1 MNITTEQKT
10 TSIASLDAEIILDLT
25 STSTNSPTP
34 PTPAK
39 LNSLQEEKS
48 QLVPPSPVVTC
59 SKAKP
64 LKASSPDEWPNTCD
78 GYMLGAKIGSGAF
91 AVVHHAKRTKDKQ
104 DCAMKIIRLDELT
117 EDTDNEQL
125 MDEINMMRSLKHD
138 NVLSIHA
145 SFNVRRNHGKLFQSN
160 YKKNKNSNRYYA
172 ISFYVLDKN
181 VLNIW
186 ITWILLLVVQT
197 IQKN

>member
-160 YKKNKNSNRYYA
+160 YKKIK
-172 ISFYVLDKN
+172 
-181 VLNIW
+181 
-186 ITWILLLVVQT
+186 ILIVIMQFHFMFWT
-197 IQKN
+197 KMF